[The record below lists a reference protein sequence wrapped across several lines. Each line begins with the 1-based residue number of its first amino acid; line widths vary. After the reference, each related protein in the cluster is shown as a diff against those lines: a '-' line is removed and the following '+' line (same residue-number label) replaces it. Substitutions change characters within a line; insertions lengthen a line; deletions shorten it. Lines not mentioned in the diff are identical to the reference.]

1 MTTVQMQD
9 RAPIQKTRKLG
20 DGRIA
25 AVARFAR
32 SGVYQYTGAE
42 VGRPELATVSV
53 YRSEDEVFSEDAMA
67 SFAHKAMTIG
77 HPAEAVDASNWRKN
91 SVGYTEGRV
100 ARDGGFVEIPLI
112 LADAA
117 AVSAYERGEATEL
130 SAGYSC
136 ELIWGDG
143 IAPTGESYQARQVR
157 IRGNHIALVPK
168 GRAGS
173 SCRIGDSVMLSDADQ
188 AELQAHIAFERNKY
202 NLSQAYRGADAI
214 PWTDAMTQTVSQRF
228 VERKVDAAS
237 FATTDNAALHDAQM
251 ARDKALADRA
261 YQKSVQYLNA
271 SRNRGN

>member
-1 MTTVQMQD
+1 MTIQMQD

-53 YRSEDEVFSEDAMA
+53 YRAEDEVFSEDAMA
-67 SFAHKAMTIG
+67 SFAHKAMTLD
-77 HPAEAVDASNWRKN
+77 HPSEEVNASNWRKN

-112 LADAA
+112 LADAE
-117 AVSAYERGEATEL
+117 AVSAYERGDATEL

-143 IAPTGESYQARQVR
+143 VAPTGEIYQARQVR

-173 SCRIGDSVMLSDADQ
+173 SCRIGDSAMLGDLHQ
-188 AELQAHIAFERNKY
+188 MELQTHIAKERSKHD
-202 NLSQAYRGADAI
+202 LSQAYRGTDAM
-214 PWTDAMTQTVSQRF
+214 PWTDALAQNATRNFMKQNSAAATFADSASLRDAEQAVAKARA
-228 VERKVDAAS
+228 DAAY
-237 FATTDNAALHDAQM
+237 A
-251 ARDKALADRA
+251 
-261 YQKSVQYLNA
+261 KSTSHLNGW
-271 SRNRGN
+271 RNGGN